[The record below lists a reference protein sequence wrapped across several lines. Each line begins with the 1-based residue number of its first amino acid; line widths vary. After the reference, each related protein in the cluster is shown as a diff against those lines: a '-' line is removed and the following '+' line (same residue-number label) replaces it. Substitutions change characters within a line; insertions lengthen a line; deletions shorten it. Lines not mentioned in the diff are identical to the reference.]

1 MNPAALAKQP
11 RRRWL
16 ELRFLASVCAAASA
30 LWAFIE
36 VAESVVEGETHTLD
50 LAVLMALR
58 TAGNPADPLG
68 PRGMEQ
74 FARDIT
80 ALGSPGVLTLLVIA
94 ASVFL
99 LLARHHRSALLVL
112 AATGSGALATR
123 LLKLSFDRPR
133 PELIPAD
140 IYISTA
146 SFPSGH
152 AMGSAFVYLT
162 LGALLAQASTNQR
175 LKLYV
180 LGVALALT
188 GVVGISRVYLGV
200 HWPSDVLAGWA
211 AGAFWA
217 IAWWALAHVTRREAP
232 PASDALPQ
240 RRLG

>member
-1 MNPAALAKQP
+1 
-11 RRRWL
+11 L

-30 LWAFIE
+30 LWVFIE
-36 VAESVVEGETHTLD
+36 VAESVVEGETHALD
-50 LAVLMALR
+50 LAVLLALR
-58 TAGNPADPLG
+58 SAGDPADPLG
-68 PRGMEQ
+68 PRGLEQ

-94 ASVFL
+94 ASAFL
-99 LLARHHRSALLVL
+99 LLARRYRTALLVL
-112 AATGSGALATR
+112 AATGSGALVTR

-133 PELIPAD
+133 PELIPPD

-180 LGVALALT
+180 LGVAFALT
-188 GVVGISRVYLGV
+188 GAVGISRIYLGV

-217 IAWWALAHVTRREAP
+217 IAWWALAQVLRRER
-232 PASDALPQ
+232 PAGSNALYA